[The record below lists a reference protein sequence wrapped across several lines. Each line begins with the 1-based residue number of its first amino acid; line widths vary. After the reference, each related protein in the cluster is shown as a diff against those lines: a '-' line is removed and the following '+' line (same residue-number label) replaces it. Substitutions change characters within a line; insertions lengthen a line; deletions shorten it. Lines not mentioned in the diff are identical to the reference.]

1 MKNISKPRPLVL
13 MAALLLML
21 GCGIST
27 AGAGDGW
34 FQEESLRL
42 SNTLVGTL
50 ISSKVCVDK
59 NDCVKKQI
67 IFVAGEPWGLDV
79 SIYGVSD
86 GRVLSQLVASCS
98 DMFFNANREMKVE
111 IRITRITK
119 SEEMTRL
126 FWKKRNSIEVIFKGE
141 NYVKR

>member
-1 MKNISKPRPLVL
+1 MKKNRCTSHII
-13 MAALLLML
+13 AILLLML

-27 AGAGDGW
+27 AEAGDGW
-34 FQEESLRL
+34 FQEERLRL
-42 SNTLVGTL
+42 INTLDGTL

-98 DMFFNANREMKVE
+98 DIFFNANREMKVK
-111 IRITRITK
+111 IRVTRITK
-119 SEEMTRL
+119 SEEMARM
-126 FWKKRNSIEVIFKGE
+126 FWEKGNSMEVIFKGE

>member
-1 MKNISKPRPLVL
+1 MKNISKPTPLVL
-13 MAALLLML
+13 IAALLLML

-27 AGAGDGW
+27 ADAGDGW

-42 SNTLVGTL
+42 SNMLVGTL

-79 SIYGVSD
+79 SIYGVGD

-98 DMFFNANREMKVE
+98 DMFFNANREMKVKV
-111 IRITRITK
+111 RITRITK

-126 FWKKRNSIEVIFKGE
+126 FWKKRNSIEVVFKGE
-141 NYVKR
+141 NHVKR

>member
-1 MKNISKPRPLVL
+1 MKNISKPTPLILISTV
-13 MAALLLML
+13 LLML

-27 AGAGDGW
+27 AEAGDGW

-79 SIYGVSD
+79 SIYGISD
-86 GRVLSQLVASCS
+86 GHILSQLVASCS
-98 DMFFNANREMKVE
+98 DMFFNANREMKVK

-126 FWKKRNSIEVIFKGE
+126 FWKKRNSIEVVFEGE
-141 NYVKR
+141 NHVKR